1 MRLLLL
7 TALLIIPTLM
17 LAAPGVPHQLHGT
30 VKDFTGGT
38 LNVFIDDV
46 NVGSASIQSDGTFG
60 TGSDLL
66 FVTDA
71 NGVYAGETMTFKIGN
86 APATGNIV
94 FVNGGVTQLDTEPVI
109 IGRDTPSGDTQT
121 AVVTPAAPT
130 VSITVI
136 AGDLNKDG
144 VVDAQDL
151 NLFFSLW
158 GDESTDL
165 NGDGVVNALD
175 FNILMMNWS

>member
-1 MRLLLL
+1 MRLFLL

-46 NVGSASIQSDGTFG
+46 NVGSTSIQSDGTFG
-60 TGSDLL
+60 TGSNLF

-94 FVNGGVTQLDTEPVI
+94 FVNGGVTEVNTELVI
-109 IGRDTPSGDTQT
+109 IGGGSTSIGSTQT
-121 AVVTPAAPT
+121 TTPAPTAP
-130 VSITVI
+130 SITIV

-144 VVDAQDL
+144 VVDTQDL